1 MTSTIA
7 LPRFPFQRLIVSDR
21 FMWTLH
27 TANPEHWVPIS
38 TVASFKRM
46 REFSSLGEAGL
57 AEALKSS
64 VALEVDETNSKVR
77 RRTEVTEPK
86 GQFERS
92 VYAVSYP
99 LSCLTFSSRSD
110 RPYRHRKA
118 LVRRYRGSRR
128 SSKTSLTNMD
138 ARTPCA
144 CAARRTPSSSRCQ
157 ARFAPSLYVN

>member
-1 MTSTIA
+1 
-7 LPRFPFQRLIVSDR
+7 
-21 FMWTLH
+21 MWTLH

-64 VALEVDETNSKVR
+64 AALEVDETNTKVR

-92 VYAVSYP
+92 VYAVSCQP
-99 LSCLTFSSRSD
+99 LCDTPQRRSD
-110 RPYRHRKA
+110 RFFWDRKA
-118 LVRRYRGSRR
+118 LVRRCRGSRR
-128 SSKTSLTNMD
+128 SSKTSSTNMD
-138 ARTPCA
+138 ARTPSA
-144 CAARRTPSSSRCQ
+144 CAARRTLSSSRCQ
-157 ARFAPSLYVN
+157 ARFAPSLHVN